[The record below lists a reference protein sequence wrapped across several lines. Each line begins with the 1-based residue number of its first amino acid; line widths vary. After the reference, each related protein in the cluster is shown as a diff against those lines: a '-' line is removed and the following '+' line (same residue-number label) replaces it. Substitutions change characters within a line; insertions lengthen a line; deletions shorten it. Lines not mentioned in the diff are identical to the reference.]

1 MHEIGAVNYVVL
13 TILLLAAGASVVL
26 GLRDIWLRMAPGQ
39 GVAGLRT
46 LFARVNWPSF
56 WSRGV
61 LLSKV
66 FRRPASGLAHGLLF
80 FGSLFEILGHGLYPL
95 SFAGIPVYSGTFG
108 FVVMELGRELAGIAM
123 FLGALFLVLR
133 RVWPPERLTAGKAR
147 NGFVPM
153 EILFLVVIAAGFAVE
168 ALRLAHPAVT
178 SEGEFLGSAL
188 AGGLHKLA
196 DGTLTHSYLALWWTH
211 GLLGLTFV
219 VLITRT
225 PMSHMLLGPI
235 NAALARRRPGVTPT
249 AHPRLLPSNQCRR
262 RGA

>member
-13 TILLLAAGASVVL
+13 TCLLLAAGAGVVL

-61 LLSKV
+61 LISKV

-80 FGSLFEILGHGLYPL
+80 FGSLFQILGHGLYPL
-95 SFAGIPVYSGTFG
+95 SFIGVPVYSGTFG

-168 ALRLAHPAVT
+168 ALRLAHPACH
-178 SEGEFLGSAL
+178 E
-188 AGGLHKLA
+188 
-196 DGTLTHSYLALWWTH
+196 
-211 GLLGLTFV
+211 
-219 VLITRT
+219 
-225 PMSHMLLGPI
+225 
-235 NAALARRRPGVTPT
+235 RRRVPRSRAGRRDAQSCGRHAHARLPGAVVDST
-249 AHPRLLPSNQCRR
+249 ACWGSRSSCSSRVPRCRTCCSARSTR
-262 RGA
+262 RWRGGARA